1 MRQFPDCER
10 REFVLFKKL
19 NSPAKIQDFLNT
31 LPFNFEKNGD
41 TCSSP
46 LVVLDRKMAQC
57 LEGALLAAAIL
68 WYHDQKPL
76 LLDLRTVRP
85 DDDHVLALFK
95 QGGRWGAISK
105 TNHAVLRYRDPIY
118 TTIRELALSY
128 FNEYFLDNGKKTLRS
143 YSKPLNLL
151 QFDDEWLTI
160 DQELWGIYEELDNA
174 PHVALADKKTLRRL
188 RKADAIEIEAGKI
201 TEWKAPTS
209 QID

>member
-1 MRQFPDCER
+1 MHPFPNHER
-10 REFVLFKKL
+10 DKFLLFKKL
-19 NSPAKIQDFLNT
+19 NSSAKIQDFLNT

-46 LVVLDRKMAQC
+46 LLVLRRGTAQC
-57 LEGALLAAAIL
+57 LEGAILAAAIL
-68 WYHDQKPL
+68 WYQGQKPL

-95 QGGRWGAISK
+95 QSGRWGAISK

-118 TTIRELALSY
+118 ATIRELAFSY

-160 DQELWGIYEELDNA
+160 DQDL
-174 PHVALADKKTLRRL
+174 
-188 RKADAIEIEAGKI
+188 
-201 TEWKAPTS
+201 
-209 QID
+209 